1 MSPKQQAALIC
12 IVVQKKTGHAAI
24 TSHVYQM
31 MDDVD
36 TKILALTA
44 LKLFLLE
51 EESRRRNIRRK
62 VRCTKWV
69 KL

>member
-36 TKILALTA
+36 TKILALSA
-44 LKLFLLE
+44 LALFLLE
-51 EESRRRNIRRK
+51 ERRKPKIRRK
-62 VRCTKWV
+62 V
-69 KL
+69 